1 MSANPQYP
9 RTRYGPPDWIDL
21 SSRGQREKLSAGA
34 IKGFLNI
41 VERWRVRDEDARALL
56 GGLSNGAYYQYKRE
70 PNRVLD
76 EDRLRR
82 IGYLVGIF
90 KALNILYSEALAD
103 QWMQLPN
110 KNRLF
115 AGSTPLDYLVRG
127 GLPAFINLRRLLDA
141 RRGG

>member
-1 MSANPQYP
+1 MSANPHYP
-9 RTRYGPPDWIDL
+9 RTRYGPPEWIDL
-21 SSRGQREKLSAGA
+21 SSRSQREKLSAGA

-41 VERWRVRDEDARALL
+41 VDRWRVRDEDARALL
-56 GGLSNGAYYQYKRE
+56 GGVSNGAYYQYKRE

-76 EDRLRR
+76 EDKLRR
-82 IGYLVGIF
+82 IAYLVGIF

-110 KNRLF
+110 QNRLF